1 MKLTFL
7 GANHEVTG
15 SCTLLEAAGQRY
27 LIDCGMEQGKDVY
40 ENQPFPVAPGE
51 IDGVLVTH
59 AHIDHTGQLPLLVRN
74 GFRGRIYATKPT
86 AQLCS
91 IMLRDSA
98 HIQEFEAEWKNR
110 KAKRAGAEPVEPM
123 YTVQDAEAA
132 MQLFRGM
139 EYNTKIELAP
149 GLVIRFIDVGHL
161 LGSSSI
167 EIWVTESGTT
177 TKLVFSGDIGNQH
190 QPIIKDPT
198 TIRDADYV
206 FMESTYGD
214 RSHGPRPDYV
224 GELSRILQRTFD
236 RGGNVVIPSF
246 AVGRTQELLYFIRE
260 IKKEGLVTGHG
271 NFPVYIDSPL
281 AIEATRIFKD
291 TDPDCFDEDTRAL
304 LAQGIDPI
312 QFPGLQ
318 VSVTSDESRMIN
330 ADRVPKVIISASG
343 MCEAG
348 RIRHHLK
355 HNLWRPECTILFVGY
370 QAVGTLGR
378 TLIDGAVNVKLFG
391 ETIDVQAEICQLTG
405 LSGHADREGLLA
417 WVNAF
422 SPKPKRVFVI
432 HGEDEVE
439 NIFAQTL
446 TEQGFTACAPYNG
459 EQWAIGAE
467 GAVCLQE
474 GSRVRLE
481 HKPSEGASRAATV
494 FQRLVSAGKR
504 LLRVIEHNEGGANKD
519 LAKFADQRPVRQVG
533 QITIEPEKTARRSV
547 SACCFWLKGK
557 RLCREKRQSLFG
569 VWRKVCGR
577 RAWRALLVVREALG
591 GSLVCSIRGEGAVQ
605 CFVPPVPDAEQ
616 RECNAGDKGA
626 DADHDISISAAVQQ
640 HRAVPGQ
647 NDGKTRNML
656 LIQQGRNADCQ
667 KQTNCGESAVDSM
680 CPPLTKPAC
689 AAANFLHTNTRLLGH
704 GQSLLLR
711 DHQSGCFPSSLSPII
726 QFAPIPFTQI

>member
-86 AQLCS
+86 TQLCS

-246 AVGRTQELLYFIRE
+246 AVGRTQEMLYFIRE
-260 IKKEGLVTGHG
+260 IKEKGLVKGHG

-281 AIEATRIFKD
+281 AIEATHIFKD
-291 TDPDCFDEDTRAL
+291 TDPDCFDEETLAL
-304 LAQGIDPI
+304 LQQGIDPI
-312 QFPGLQ
+312 TFPGLR
-318 VSVTSDESRMIN
+318 VSVTSEESRMIN
-330 ADRVPKVIISASG
+330 SDRVPKVILSASG

-378 TLIDGAVNVKLFG
+378 TLLDGATTVKLFG
-391 ETIDVQAEICQLTG
+391 EPIEVQAELCQLTG
-405 LSGHADREGLLA
+405 MSGHADKEGLLR

-422 SPKPKRVFVI
+422 EQKPKRVFVI

-439 NIFAQTL
+439 NIFVDTL
-446 TEQGFTACAPYNG
+446 TGEGFTACAPYNG
-459 EQWAIGAE
+459 AQWAIGAE

-474 GSRVRLE
+474 GTKVRIE
-481 HKPSEGASRAATV
+481 HKVSEGQSRAASV

-519 LAKFADQRPVRQVG
+519 LAKFADQ
-533 QITIEPEKTARRSV
+533 INA
-547 SACCFWLKGK
+547 
-557 RLCREKRQSLFG
+557 LC
-569 VWRKVCGR
+569 
-577 RAWRALLVVREALG
+577 
-591 GSLVCSIRGEGAVQ
+591 
-605 CFVPPVPDAEQ
+605 
-616 RECNAGDKGA
+616 DKW
-626 DADHDISISAAVQQ
+626 D
-640 HRAVPGQ
+640 R
-647 NDGKTRNML
+647 
-656 LIQQGRNADCQ
+656 
-667 KQTNCGESAVDSM
+667 
-680 CPPLTKPAC
+680 
-689 AAANFLHTNTRLLGH
+689 
-704 GQSLLLR
+704 
-711 DHQSGCFPSSLSPII
+711 
-726 QFAPIPFTQI
+726 

>member
-1 MKLTFL
+1 MKITFL

-15 SCTLLEAAGQRY
+15 SCTLLEAADRRF

-40 ENQPFPVAPGE
+40 ENQPIPVAPGE
-51 IDGVLVTH
+51 IDWVLATH
-59 AHIDHTGQLPLLVRN
+59 AHIDHTGMLPLLVRN
-74 GFRGRIYATKPT
+74 GFRGKIYATNPT
-86 AQLCS
+86 VELCS

-110 KAKRAGAEPVEPM
+110 KAQRSGAELVEPM

-132 MQLFRGM
+132 MKLFVGVDYDKR
-139 EYNTKIELAP
+139 IELAP
-149 GLVIRFIDVGHL
+149 GIEVRFVDVGHL
-161 LGSSSI
+161 LGSASI
-167 EIWVTESGTT
+167 ELWITEGDTT
-177 TKLVFSGDIGNQH
+177 TKLVFSGDIGNLD
-190 QPIIKDPT
+190 QPIIKDPAY
-198 TIRDADYV
+198 ISEADYV

-214 RSHGPRPDYV
+214 RLHGPRPDYV
-224 GELSRILQRTFD
+224 NELAKILQRTFD
-236 RGGNVVIPSF
+236 RGGNVVVPSF
-246 AVGRTQELLYFIRE
+246 AVGRTQEMLYFLRE
-260 IKKEGLVTGHG
+260 IKEKGLVKGHG

-281 AIEATRIFKD
+281 ATEATRIFRD
-291 TDPDCFDEDTRAL
+291 TDPDCFDAQTRAL
-304 LAQGIDPI
+304 LEKGIDPI
-312 QFPGLQ
+312 NVPGLRI
-318 VSVTSDESRMIN
+318 SVTSDDSRMIN
-330 ADRVPKVIISASG
+330 TDRTPKVILSASG

-519 LAKFADQRPVRQVG
+519 LAKFADQ
-533 QITIEPEKTARRSV
+533 INA
-547 SACCFWLKGK
+547 
-557 RLCREKRQSLFG
+557 LC
-569 VWRKVCGR
+569 
-577 RAWRALLVVREALG
+577 
-591 GSLVCSIRGEGAVQ
+591 
-605 CFVPPVPDAEQ
+605 
-616 RECNAGDKGA
+616 DKW
-626 DADHDISISAAVQQ
+626 D
-640 HRAVPGQ
+640 R
-647 NDGKTRNML
+647 
-656 LIQQGRNADCQ
+656 
-667 KQTNCGESAVDSM
+667 
-680 CPPLTKPAC
+680 
-689 AAANFLHTNTRLLGH
+689 
-704 GQSLLLR
+704 
-711 DHQSGCFPSSLSPII
+711 
-726 QFAPIPFTQI
+726 